1 MPRKNISV
9 NPYLSDY
16 VYDLLWNISAEN
28 KKKLSRRFW
37 KIFNSS
43 VRARNFADFSTLEEK
58 MQLFDELDINFALII
73 SKEKIENAVGLKKV
87 MQMYQED
94 LIAGAV
100 KEVSKLKTFVVSA
113 RETSFLLSVMS
124 QTIHHQSYFLN
135 QQLNKT
141 AYHISKWDKSEIS
154 PEGEQLREAL
164 NSVSILDKTLL
175 NCAINLDEVQTTLGL
190 YPLDMKI
197 LLYLNQ
203 FRHRY
208 TTKEEISYDF
218 VGYNQR
224 KVSTSL
230 KRLLV
235 SNYLTKHSDLMNI
248 KYTLSQVGIKAVSNF
263 RNIILKAN
271 NF

>member
-1 MPRKNISV
+1 MPRKNISA

-16 VYDLLWNISAEN
+16 VYDLLWNITAEN
-28 KKKLSRRFW
+28 KKKLSRKHW
-37 KIFNSS
+37 KIFNSAL
-43 VRARNFADFSTLEEK
+43 RARNFADFSTLEEK

-73 SKEKIENAVGLKKV
+73 SKEKLENAVGLKKV

-94 LIAGAV
+94 LNAGAV
-100 KEVSKLKTFVVSA
+100 RQVSKLKTFVVSA
-113 RETSFLLSVMS
+113 RETAFLLSVMS

-141 AYHISKWDKSEIS
+141 AYHIEKWKKDEIS
-154 PEGEQLREAL
+154 PEGEELRKAL
-164 NSVSILDKTLL
+164 NSVDILDRTLL
-175 NCAINLDEVQTTLGL
+175 NCSIYLELVQTNLGV

-208 TTKEEISYDF
+208 TSKEEIAEDF
-218 VGYNQR
+218 TGYNKK
-224 KVSTSL
+224 KVSISL

-235 SNYLTKHSDLMNI
+235 NNYIMKHPDLMNI
-248 KYTLSQVGIKAVSNF
+248 RYTLSQVGLKAVANF
-263 RNIILKAN
+263 RNLILKAN